1 MKNKTLTNRILLAL
15 TFSIITGF
23 SFGQPNNVAHISFW
37 KPKPGQAKNFENGY
51 KQHLK
56 WHKDNG
62 DKWVWYGWYIIS
74 GTRDDQF
81 VDATFNHLWSDF
93 DNSVKPA
100 EDGAD
105 NALHTYPFGDFEG
118 GYKMVNLTNLSIS
131 DNNSL
136 KTKFLRLVM
145 IDVID
150 IKSGKKMIEKLKTSY
165 QTNGV
170 KTFLTFKMV
179 DGGNLNQFLLLIGLN
194 SFAEFGKTENLQ
206 EELSIIETILK
217 IKTITSITSETLVYR
232 ADMSLFPD

>member
-1 MKNKTLTNRILLAL
+1 
-15 TFSIITGF
+15 
-23 SFGQPNNVAHISFW
+23 
-37 KPKPGQAKNFENGY
+37 
-51 KQHLK
+51 
-56 WHKDNG
+56 
-62 DKWVWYGWYIIS
+62 
-74 GTRDDQF
+74 
-81 VDATFNHLWSDF
+81 
-93 DNSVKPA
+93 
-100 EDGAD
+100 
-105 NALHTYPFGDFEG
+105 
-118 GYKMVNLTNLSIS
+118 MVNLTNLSIS

-170 KTFLTFKMV
+170 KTFLTFKMI

-194 SFAEFGKTENLQ
+194 SFAEFGKIENLQ

-232 ADMSLFPD
+232 ADMSLSPD